1 MIKTMSRVDE
11 ARQKALEAL
20 QNAYGRT
27 QATPDGMMC
36 RMGRIDR
43 AYQLKANANGNAHKY
58 EAAIKVLRDDATAS
72 FANADKLMATYQRL
86 CKSQNITATIDAP
99 TCDCSYCKGEI
110 TGSMNHEDWER
121 FTFEVGAA
129 VVAH

>member
-1 MIKTMSRVDE
+1 MVKTMTRADE

-20 QNAYGRT
+20 QDAYGRS
-27 QATPDGMMC
+27 QATPEGVMC

-43 AYQLKANANGNAHKY
+43 AYQLKARANGNAGKY
-58 EAAIKVLRDDATAS
+58 QAAITVLKNDAQSA
-72 FANADKLMATYQRL
+72 FVNADKLMATYQRL
-86 CKSQNITATIDAP
+86 CKAQNITADIDTP

-121 FTFEVGAA
+121 FTDYVGAT
-129 VVAH
+129 VVAG

>member
-1 MIKTMSRVDE
+1 
-11 ARQKALEAL
+11 
-20 QNAYGRT
+20 
-27 QATPDGMMC
+27 MMC

-72 FANADKLMATYQRL
+72 FVNADKLMATYQRL
-86 CKSQNITATIDAP
+86 CKSQNIIATIEAP
-99 TCDCSYCKGEI
+99 VCDCSYCKGEI